1 MLSVWTV
8 SIAVF
13 CYLLLLFALAFWA
26 DRRFR
31 DQQQHPFIYS
41 LALGVHCTSWA
52 FFGTTTQAAQYGW
65 AFVPTYLGI
74 ILVFLFAHPIL
85 RRIALLCHQ
94 HQVSS
99 LADFISLRYDKSH
112 LLAALVTILCFIGVI
127 PYIALQLDA
136 VTQGISIVAGL
147 DAGWSAN
154 IGLYVA
160 ALMALFAILFGTRS
174 LNLTEK
180 HPGLMLTIAFES
192 IVKLV
197 ALTVVGLYVCYAL
210 FDGVLDLLGQ
220 AKLNPRSAKI
230 VEADTAYWVF
240 ASHVLLGICS
250 MFCLPRQFHINFVE
264 NNGSEELR
272 TARWLFPLYL
282 SAMSLFVLP
291 IAIAG
296 HIIFSGNPGDANYMS
311 SDAYALALPLVNGN
325 ASISL
330 IAFIGGLSAATSMV
344 IVATLATGIM
354 ISNNLAT
361 PLWLKI
367 QLKTMMQHNL
377 TPRAILLIRR
387 ITVLVVMGVAFI
399 YHQDISQSSPLVN
412 SGIIAIALLSQ
423 TMPIIIGGLY
433 WQKRNKIAA
442 QIALVVGAC
451 CWCYWLLWPSIK
463 ASYYF
468 DAIPS
473 DLQLAQGFALSLL
486 VNLSCFCL
494 VSWFWPNQRH
504 TVILDPQTSAFTALN
519 KATKIANLLAI
530 TEKVLGKERHQ
541 SLLKQ
546 LPPNQHGAYASPKL
560 LNSIEG
566 ELASQIGNVSAR
578 ILLSAIA
585 EKKDVALAE
594 LVELVEE
601 ANQTFHF
608 NHEVLQ
614 SSVENIQQG
623 ISVLDSNLTLLA
635 WNQRYIELFAY
646 PNGFIHVGLPID
658 ELLRFNAK
666 RGLFGDSSDIEQEI
680 TKRIDYMR
688 TGSRYKYVREQE
700 NGQVIEV
707 NGSPLP
713 GGGFVTT
720 YSDITDYISIQQQ
733 LQQSKEQLESRV
745 EQRTQEL
752 QGANVALDAARKE
765 AELANESKTK
775 FLAAAGHDLMQPF
788 NAASLFAALLKE
800 KAPNQELA
808 DMSQSLIQS
817 LNSAEELLTALLD
830 MTKLDSGALSVNRQ
844 AFFVDDLL
852 RPLVNEFSLLA
863 QQKGLT
869 LHYLPSS
876 LSIVSD
882 KKLLRRVIQ
891 NLISN
896 AIRYTQ
902 EGRILVAVKRQGQQ
916 CKIRVIDTGQ
926 GIPREHQQDVFK
938 EFKQLDGHQNGQG
951 LGLGLTI
958 VERIS
963 GLLQHSV
970 NLHSIVAKGS
980 CFEVTVPR
988 GTETWSPQKPDT
1000 KTSIDNSLLL
1010 QHKTVL
1016 VIENEPQ
1023 TLDAITQLFSNWGAT
1038 VCGASDLEHA
1048 ILVCPDRPD
1057 LLFLDYHLDNE
1068 LTGVQ
1073 AARYLRH
1080 HWQNKHADLFIPG
1093 ILSSADR
1100 SEQTRKEAIE
1110 TSLHYLPKPIKT
1122 AALKRLIKQLAV

>member
-1 MLSVWTV
+1 MLNVWTV

-26 DRRFR
+26 DKRKRG
-31 DQQQHPFIYS
+31 QQQHPYIYS

-65 AFVPTYLGI
+65 AFVPTYMGI
-74 ILVFLFAHPIL
+74 ILVFLCAHPIL
-85 RRIALLCHQ
+85 RKIALLCHQ

-99 LADFISLRYDKSH
+99 LADFISLRYEKSH

-147 DAGWSAN
+147 DAGRSAN
-154 IGLYVA
+154 MGAYVA
-160 ALMALFAILFGTRS
+160 AFMALFAILFGTRS

-197 ALTVVGLYVCYAL
+197 ALTIVGLYVCYEL

-220 AKLNPRSAKI
+220 AQAHPRSQHI
-230 VEADTAYWVF
+230 VEADSAYWVF
-240 ASHVLLGICS
+240 GSHVLLGICS

-296 HIIFSGNPGDANYMS
+296 HIIFSGNPGDINYMN
-311 SDAYALALPLVNGN
+311 SDTYVLALPVSQGN
-325 ASISL
+325 TSISL

-344 IVATLATGIM
+344 IVATLAMGIM

-367 QLKTMMQHNL
+367 QLKTLLQHNL

-387 ITVLVVMGVAFI
+387 LTVVVVMGVAFI
-399 YHQDISQSSPLVN
+399 YHQDISQASPLVN

-433 WQKRNKIAA
+433 WKKRNKVAA
-442 QIALVVGAC
+442 QIALMVGAC
-451 CWCYWLLWPSIK
+451 CWAYWLLWPSIK

-468 DAIPS
+468 DATPS

-486 VNLSCFCL
+486 VNLICFLL
-494 VSWFWPNQRH
+494 VSWLWPNQRNN
-504 TVILDPQTSAFTALN
+504 ILDAQAPSFTALN

-530 TEKVLGKERHQ
+530 TEKVLGKERHH

-546 LPPNQHGAYASPKL
+546 LPPNQHASYASPKL
-560 LNSIEG
+560 LDSIES

-646 PNGFIHVGLPID
+646 PTGFIKVGLSIQ
-658 ELLRFNAK
+658 ELLLFNAK
-666 RGLFGDSSDIEQEI
+666 RGLFGELGDIEQEI
-680 TKRIDYMR
+680 EKRIEYMR
-688 TGSRYKYVREQE
+688 TGSRYKYIREQE

-720 YSDITDYISIQQQ
+720 YSDITDYINIQQQ
-733 LQQSKEQLESRV
+733 LQQAKEQLETRV
-745 EQRTQEL
+745 EQRTQQL
-752 QGANVALDAARKE
+752 QSANLALDVARRE
-765 AELANESKTK
+765 AEQANESKTK
-775 FLAAAGHDLMQPF
+775 FLAAASHDLMQPF

-817 LNSAEELLTALLD
+817 LNSAEELLSALLD
-830 MTKLDSGALSVNRQ
+830 MTKLDSGAINVNQ
-844 AFFVDDLL
+844 QTFFIDELL
-852 RPLVNEFSLLA
+852 RPLVNEFSILA
-863 QQKGLT
+863 QQKGLE
-869 LHYLPSS
+869 LDYLPCS
-876 LSIVSD
+876 LSIKSD

-891 NLISN
+891 NLVSN

-902 EGRILVAVKRQGQQ
+902 QGRILVAVKRNGKE
-916 CKIRVIDTGQ
+916 CSIRIIDTGV
-926 GIPREHQQDVFK
+926 GIADAQQHEIFK
-938 EFKQLDGHQNGQG
+938 EFKQLDTQHNAQG

-970 NLHSIVAKGS
+970 NLRSIVNKGS
-980 CFEVTVPR
+980 CFEVGVPR
-988 GTETWSPQKPDT
+988 GPEKLVQRKPQHQAL
-1000 KTSIDNSLLL
+1000 SDNSLLL
-1010 QHKTVL
+1010 HNKIVF
-1016 VIENEPQ
+1016 VIENEPH
-1023 TLDAITQLFSNWGAT
+1023 TLEAVTQLFSNWGA
-1038 VCGASDLEHA
+1038 VVYASNSLITGLA
-1048 ILVCPDRPD
+1048 KCTNIPN

-1073 AARYLRH
+1073 AAQQIRKHWRH
-1080 HWQNKHADLFIPG
+1080 IKPNIFIPG

-1100 SEQTRKEAIE
+1100 SEQTRKEAIDS
-1110 TSLHYLPKPIKT
+1110 SLHYLPKPIKT
-1122 AALKRLIKQLAV
+1122 AALKRLLKQLNI

>member
-1 MLSVWTV
+1 MLNVWTV
-8 SIAVF
+8 SVSVF

-26 DRRFR
+26 DKRFR
-31 DQQQHPFIYS
+31 GQQQHPFIYS

-65 AFVPTYLGI
+65 AFVPTYIGI
-74 ILVFLFAHPIL
+74 ILVFLFAHPVL
-85 RRIALLCHQ
+85 RRIALLCQQ

-99 LADFISLRYDKSH
+99 LADFISLRYDNSH
-112 LLAALVTILCFIGVI
+112 LLAALVTLLCFMGVI

-136 VTQGISIVAGL
+136 VTQGIGIVVGL
-147 DAGWSAN
+147 DADWSGN
-154 IGLYVA
+154 IGFYVA

-180 HPGLMLTIAFES
+180 HPGLMVTIAFES
-192 IVKLV
+192 VVKLV
-197 ALTVVGLYVCYAL
+197 ALVVVGLYVCYGL

-220 AKLNPRSAKI
+220 AQLHPRSMQI
-230 VEADTAYWVF
+230 VKADSAYWVF
-240 ASHVLLGICS
+240 ASQVLLGVCS

-264 NNGSEELR
+264 NNGDEELR
-272 TARWLFPLYL
+272 MARWVFPLYL
-282 SAMSLFVLP
+282 IAISIFVLP

-296 HIIFSGNPGDANYMS
+296 HIIFSGDPTAANYMS
-311 SDAYALALPLVNGN
+311 TDTYALALPVANGN
-325 ASISL
+325 TTVSL

-344 IVATLATGIM
+344 IVATLAMGIM

-367 QLKTMMQHNL
+367 QLKTMLHHKL
-377 TPRAILLIRR
+377 SPKAILLIRR
-387 ITVLVVMGVAFI
+387 LTVLVVMGVAFM
-399 YHQDISQSSPLVN
+399 YHLDISQATPLAN

-433 WQKRNKIAA
+433 WQKRNKTAA
-442 QIALVVGAC
+442 QLAVLVGAA
-451 CWCYWLLWPSIK
+451 CWFYWLLWPSIK

-468 DAIPS
+468 DQVPT
-473 DLQLAQGFALSLL
+473 DLQLAKGFALSLL
-486 VNLSCFCL
+486 MNLLCFVL
-494 VSWFWPNQRH
+494 VSLIWPNKARSSNNKDSH
-504 TVILDPQTSAFTALN
+504 SFSVLN
-519 KATKIANLLAI
+519 KATRITNLLAV
-530 TEKVLGKERHQ
+530 TEKVLGKERHMA
-541 SLLKQ
+541 LLKL
-546 LPPNQHGAYASPKL
+546 LPANQHSGYASPKL
-560 LNSIEG
+560 LNTIEN

-646 PNGFIHVGLPID
+646 PNGFIQVGMSIH
-658 ELLRFNAK
+658 ELLLFNAK
-666 RGLFGDSSDIEQEI
+666 RGLFGELGDIEQEI
-680 TKRIDYMR
+680 EKRIDYMR

-720 YSDITDYISIQQQ
+720 YSDITDYINIQQE
-733 LQQSKEQLESRV
+733 LQQAKQHLESRV

-752 QGANVALDAARKE
+752 QSANLALDEARRE
-765 AELANESKTK
+765 AEQANESKTK

-800 KAPNQELA
+800 KAPNQELS

-830 MTKLDSGALSVNRQ
+830 MTKLDSGILSVNKQ
-844 AFFVDDLL
+844 AFAIDELL
-852 RPLVNEFSLLA
+852 RPLVHEFSILA
-863 QQKGLT
+863 KQKGLK
-869 LHYLPSS
+869 LAYLPCS
-876 LSIVSD
+876 LTVFSD
-882 KKLLRRVIQ
+882 KKLLRRVVQ

-896 AIRYTQ
+896 AIRYTHQ
-902 EGRILVAVKRQGQQ
+902 GRILVAVKRHNND
-916 CKIRVIDTGQ
+916 CKIRIIDTGS
-926 GIPREHQQDVFK
+926 GIAKDQQQEIFK
-938 EFKQLDGHQNGQG
+938 EFKQLDGQHNAQG

-963 GLLQHSV
+963 GLLQHPIT
-970 NLHSIVAKGS
+970 LHSVINKGS
-980 CFEVTVPR
+980 CFEIMVTTCR
-988 GTETWSPQKPDT
+988 GTNKISKPAT
-1000 KTSIDNSLLL
+1000 ELPVDNAHLLNN
-1010 QHKTVL
+1010 KIIL
-1016 VIENEPQ
+1016 VVENEAH
-1023 TLDAITQLFSNWGAT
+1023 TLEAIYQLFSSWGAT
-1038 VCGASDLEHA
+1038 VYAAKDAQSANSL
-1048 ILVCPDRPD
+1048 CPTRPA
-1057 LLFLDYHLDNE
+1057 LLFLDYHLDQG

-1073 AARYLRH
+1073 AAQQIRE
-1080 HWQNKHADLFIPG
+1080 HWGSAIPG

-1100 SEQTRKEAIE
+1100 SEQTRKEAID
-1110 TSLHYLPKPIKT
+1110 TKLHYLPKPIKT
-1122 AALKRLIKQLAV
+1122 AALKRLIKQLKI

>member
-8 SIAVF
+8 SITVF
-13 CYLLLLFALAFWA
+13 CYLLFLFALAFWA
-26 DRRFR
+26 DKRFR
-31 DQQQHPFIYS
+31 GQQQHPFIYS

-65 AFVPTYLGI
+65 AFVPTYIGI

-85 RRIALLCHQ
+85 RRIALLCQQ
-94 HQVSS
+94 HQISS
-99 LADFISLRYDKSH
+99 LADFISLRYDNSH
-112 LLAALVTILCFIGVI
+112 LLAALVTILCFMGVI

-147 DAGWSAN
+147 DANWSGN
-154 IGLYVA
+154 IGAYVA

-180 HPGLMLTIAFES
+180 HPGLMVTIAFES
-192 IVKLV
+192 VVKLV
-197 ALTVVGLYVCYAL
+197 ALLIVGLYVCYGL

-220 AKLNPRSAKI
+220 AQQHPRSSQI
-230 VEADTAYWVF
+230 VEADSAYWVF
-240 ASHVLLGICS
+240 ASQVLLGICS

-264 NNGSEELR
+264 NNGDEELR
-272 TARWLFPLYL
+272 MARWVFPLYL
-282 SAMSLFVLP
+282 IAISLFVLP

-296 HIIFSGNPGDANYMS
+296 HIIFSGNPGDTNYMS
-311 SDAYALALPLVNGN
+311 TDTYVLALPIAGGN
-325 ASISL
+325 TSVSL

-344 IVATLATGIM
+344 IVATLAMGIM

-367 QLKTMMQHNL
+367 QLKTLLQHKL
-377 TPRAILLIRR
+377 SPRAILLIRR
-387 ITVLVVMGVAFI
+387 LTVFVVMGVAFL
-399 YHQDISQSSPLVN
+399 YHSDISQASPLVN

-442 QIALVVGAC
+442 QLAVLVGAA

-468 DAIPS
+468 DPVPS
-473 DLQLAQGFALSLL
+473 DLQLAKGFALSLL
-486 VNLSCFCL
+486 MNLLCFVL
-494 VSWFWPNQRH
+494 VSLIWPNRTRKALNNKDTH
-504 TVILDPQTSAFTALN
+504 AFSTLN
-519 KATKIANLLAI
+519 KATRITNLLAV
-530 TEKVLGKERHQ
+530 TEKVLGKERHL
-541 SLLKQ
+541 SLLKY
-546 LPPNQHGAYASPKL
+546 LPANQHSGYASPKL
-560 LNSIEG
+560 LNTIES

-585 EKKDVALAE
+585 EKKDVALDE

-635 WNQRYIELFAY
+635 WNQRYIELFSY
-646 PNGFIHVGLPID
+646 PNGFIKVGISIR
-658 ELLRFNAK
+658 ELLMFNAK
-666 RGLFGDSSDIEQEI
+666 RGLFGDTGDLEQEI
-680 TKRIDYMR
+680 EKRIEYMR
-688 TGSRYKYVREQE
+688 TGSRYKYVREQDNE
-700 NGQVIEV
+700 QVIEV

-720 YSDITDYISIQQQ
+720 YSDISDYINIQQQ
-733 LQQSKEQLESRV
+733 LQQAKQHLETRV

-752 QGANVALDAARKE
+752 QSANLALDEARRE
-765 AELANESKTK
+765 AEQANESKTK

-788 NAASLFAALLKE
+788 NAASLFAALLRE

-830 MTKLDSGALSVNRQ
+830 MTKLDSGALTANQQ
-844 AFFVDDLL
+844 AFAIDELL
-852 RPLVNEFSLLA
+852 RPLVNEFSILA
-863 QQKGLT
+863 RQKGLK
-869 LHYLPSS
+869 LSYLPCS
-876 LSIVSD
+876 LTVISD

-902 EGRILVAVKRQGQQ
+902 QGRILVAVKRCGQQ
-916 CKIRVIDTGQ
+916 CKIRVIDTGS
-926 GIPREHQQDVFK
+926 GIAQDQQQEIFK
-938 EFKQLDGHQNGQG
+938 EFKQLAGQQNAQG

-963 GLLQHSV
+963 ALLQHPIS
-970 NLHSIVAKGS
+970 LHSVLNKGS
-980 CFEVTVPR
+980 CFAVSLTTCR
-988 GTETWSPQKPDT
+988 GSL
-1000 KTSIDNSLLL
+1000 KTSKPTTEKTTDNANLL
-1010 QHKTVL
+1010 KNKIVL
-1016 VIENEPQ
+1016 VIENEAH
-1023 TLDAITQLFSNWGAT
+1023 TLEAIYQLLSSWGAT
-1038 VCGASDLEHA
+1038 VYTAKDVQSAVD
-1048 ILVCPDRPD
+1048 VCPTCPA
-1057 LLFLDYHLDNE
+1057 LLFLDYHLDHGF
-1068 LTGVQ
+1068 TGVQ
-1073 AARYLRH
+1073 AAEKIRE
-1080 HWQNKHADLFIPG
+1080 HWHSAIPG

-1100 SEQTRKEAIE
+1100 SEQTRKEAID
-1110 TSLHYLPKPIKT
+1110 TKLHYLPKPIKT
-1122 AALKRLIKQLAV
+1122 AALKRLIKQLKI

>member
-26 DRRFR
+26 DKRKRS
-31 DQQQHPFIYS
+31 QQQHPLIYS

-154 IGLYVA
+154 MGAYVA

-192 IVKLV
+192 VVKLV
-197 ALTVVGLYVCYAL
+197 ALTIVGLYVCYVL

-220 AKLNPRSAKI
+220 AQAHPRSQQI
-230 VEADTAYWVF
+230 VEANSGYWVF
-240 ASHVLLGICS
+240 ASHMLLGICS
-250 MFCLPRQFHINFVE
+250 MFCLPRQFHINYVE

-296 HIIFSGNPGDANYMS
+296 HIIFSGDPAAANYMS
-311 SDAYALALPLVNGN
+311 SDTYALALPVASGN
-325 ASISL
+325 ATISL

-344 IVATLATGIM
+344 IVATLAMGIM

-367 QLKTMMQHNL
+367 QLKTFMQHNL
-377 TPRAILLIRR
+377 SPGAILLIRR
-387 ITVLVVMGVAFI
+387 LTVVVVMTVAFI
-399 YHQDISQSSPLVN
+399 YHQDISQTSPLVN

-433 WQKRNKIAA
+433 WHKRNKIAA

-451 CWCYWLLWPSIK
+451 CWAYWLLWPSIK

-468 DAIPS
+468 DTAPS

-486 VNLSCFCL
+486 VNLCCFLL
-494 VSWFWPNQRH
+494 VSWFWPSQAKSD
-504 TVILDPQTSAFTALN
+504 TEIPKPSFTTLN
-519 KATKIANLLAI
+519 KATKIANLLAV
-530 TEKVLGKERHQ
+530 TEKVLGKERHL

-546 LPPNQHGAYASPKL
+546 IPANQHASYASPKL
-560 LNSIEG
+560 LDSIES

-646 PNGFIHVGLPID
+646 PSGFIKVGLSIHD
-658 ELLRFNAK
+658 LLVFNAQ
-666 RGLFGDSSDIEQEI
+666 RGLFGELGDIQQEI
-680 TKRIDYMR
+680 DKRIEYMR
-688 TGSRYKYVREQE
+688 TGSRYKFVRKQE

-720 YSDITDYISIQQQ
+720 YSDITDYINIQQQ
-733 LQQSKEQLESRV
+733 LQQAKEQLESRV

-752 QGANVALDAARKE
+752 QSANLALDEARQE
-765 AELANESKTK
+765 AEQANESKTK

-817 LNSAEELLTALLD
+817 LSSAEELLTALLD
-830 MTKLDSGALSVNRQ
+830 MTKLDSGALKVNQQ
-844 AFFVDDLL
+844 AFFIDDLL

-863 QQKGLT
+863 QQKGLV
-869 LHYLPSS
+869 LRYLPSS
-876 LSIVSD
+876 LCVLSD
-882 KKLLRRVIQ
+882 KKLLRRVMQ
-891 NLISN
+891 NLVSN

-902 EGRILVAVKRQGQQ
+902 QGRILVAVKRDGKQGRI
-916 CKIRVIDTGQ
+916 CVFDTGS
-926 GIPREHQQDVFK
+926 GIAAEQQQEIFK
-938 EFKQLDGHQNGQG
+938 EFKQLEGQHNAQG

-963 GLLQHSV
+963 ELLQHKVTLRSV
-970 NLHSIVAKGS
+970 PEKGS
-980 CFEVTVPR
+980 CFAVTLPLSIAAQR
-988 GTETWSPQKPDT
+988 NPQPGREP
-1000 KTSIDNSLLL
+1000 SLDNTLIL
-1010 QHKTVL
+1010 QHKRVL
-1016 VIENEPQ
+1016 VIENEGH
-1023 TLDAITQLFSNWGAT
+1023 TLDAINQLLSNWGAT
-1038 VCGASDLEHA
+1038 VHACSDLSQAMES
-1048 ILVCPDRPD
+1048 CPQAPD
-1057 LLFLDYHLDNE
+1057 LLFLDYHLDQG

-1073 AARYLRH
+1073 AAIKLRD
-1080 HWQNKHADLFIPG
+1080 HWHMNKPAHFIPG

-1100 SEQTRKEAIE
+1100 SEQTRKEAID
-1110 TSLHYLPKPIKT
+1110 SQLHYLPKPIKT
-1122 AALKRLIKQLAV
+1122 AALKRLIKQLLH